1 MFLPF
6 ESSLSFWLSES
17 AVYSWEPEPPVM
29 QPASSAGDAQIPG
42 DLAHA
47 DPGGASSSM
56 PMGLPAMR
64 LVFKGVTWT
73 ACPVF
78 GMRENVAWE
87 QVSQTHREV
96 DEAQRDDNQRQ
107 ARKTR
112 PPGPETKTD

>member
-6 ESSLSFWLSES
+6 ESSLSFWLSET
-17 AVYSWEPEPPVM
+17 AIYSWEPEPPVM
-29 QPASSAGDAQIPG
+29 EPASSTGDAQVPE
-42 DLAHA
+42 DLLHA
-47 DPGGASSSM
+47 GLDGAASSM

-73 ACPVF
+73 TYPVF

-87 QVSQTHREV
+87 QVSQTHRDV
-96 DEAQRDDNQRQ
+96 DEEHRDDNQRQ

-112 PPGPETKTD
+112 PPVPPTKTD